1 MKKYDLLNDNGIKSE
16 RPSQAPLTQRGMRR
30 GDGGVSEERE
40 IKTERGGGRKKEV
53 GWAVGKGL
61 VCVSELKNNYFTRS
75 VRRSVTFGDA

>member
-16 RPSQAPLTQRGMRR
+16 RPSQAPLTQREMRR

-40 IKTERGGGRKKEV
+40 IKTERGGDRKKEV